1 MSERLF
7 TNLPGT
13 SIEAD
18 LEKSD
23 TEYILN
29 SVFSTG
35 GLVLSQVSQLTGA
48 EPYDIQNWI
57 KRGFCTPPVA
67 KKYSRKQF
75 CRIVIINTLREVMNI
90 GEITTLLSYINGYL
104 NDEKD
109 DMIDDDILYVYF
121 VKALS
126 FTKSFSDAEVSDAV
140 KKATE
145 DYKEPF
151 AGGADRLRKVL
162 KIMVYA
168 YFSSVIKK
176 KASVMMS
183 SLRI

>member
-7 TNLPGT
+7 THLPGT

-23 TEYILN
+23 AEYILY
-29 SVFSTG
+29 SIFSTG

-48 EPYDIQNWI
+48 EPHDIQNWI
-57 KRGFCTPPVA
+57 KRGFCSSPVA

-90 GEITTLLSYINGYL
+90 RDITTLLSYINGYL
-104 NDEKD
+104 DDEKD
-109 DMIDDDILYVYF
+109 DMIDDDVLYVYF

-126 FTKSFSDAEVSDAV
+126 FTTSFSDREVSCAV
-140 KKATE
+140 ESATAG
-145 DYKEPF
+145 YKEPF
-151 AGGADRLRKVL
+151 AGGAERLRRVL
-162 KIMVYA
+162 KIMVYV

-176 KASVMMS
+176 RASIMMS
-183 SLRI
+183 SLGV